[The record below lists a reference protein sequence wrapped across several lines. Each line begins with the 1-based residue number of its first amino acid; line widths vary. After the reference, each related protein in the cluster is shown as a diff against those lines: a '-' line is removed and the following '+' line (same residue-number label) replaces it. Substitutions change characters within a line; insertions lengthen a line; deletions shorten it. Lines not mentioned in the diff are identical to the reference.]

1 MKVIAIEEHF
11 APRDLEAD
19 RGGSARYPG
28 ELGARLDEVG
38 EQRIADMD
46 RNGISYQVLASTPP
60 NASTATEAARW
71 NDRLAEIIAVH
82 PNRFGGFAS
91 LSTPEPDSCSA
102 ELERAVTE
110 LGFCGAMI
118 HGHANGVF
126 CDSPDLWP
134 TFEKAE
140 ELGVPI
146 YLHPTPPVPAV
157 FSAYYSDLK
166 PEVAQV
172 LSTSGWGWHAE
183 TGLHALRLIVGG
195 VFERFPGLQVII
207 GHMGENV
214 PFSLARAE
222 ATLGRVTP
230 ELTRSITQTFCE
242 NFYVTTSGYFTVP
255 PLMCAMMV
263 VGVDRIIFS
272 VDYPFARNEDARAFL
287 DTMPLSFEDRHK
299 IAHQNV
305 ERLLSIPYQGQ

>member
-1 MKVIAIEEHF
+1 MRIIAIEEHF
-11 APRDLEAD
+11 APRDLEAE
-19 RGGSARYPG
+19 RGGSTRYPG
-28 ELGARLDEVG
+28 ELGDRLDDVE

-46 RNGISYQVLASTPP
+46 RNGISFQVLASTPP
-60 NASTATEAARW
+60 NAQNASEARRW
-71 NDRLAEIIAVH
+71 NDRLATIIAAH
-82 PNRFGGFAS
+82 PDRFGGFAA
-91 LSTPEPDSCSA
+91 LATPEPESCPA
-102 ELERAVTE
+102 ELERAVKD
-110 LGFCGAMI
+110 LGFLGAMI

-126 CDSPDLWP
+126 CDSPALNP
-134 TFEKAE
+134 TFAKAE

-157 FSAYYSDLK
+157 FAAYYSDLK

-183 TGLHALRLIVGG
+183 TGLHALRLIVAG
-195 VFERFPGLQVII
+195 VFERFPHLQIII

-230 ELTRSITQTFCE
+230 ELTRSISQTFCE
-242 NFYVTTSGYFTVP
+242 NFYITTSGYFTIP
-255 PLMCAMMV
+255 PLLCATMI
-263 VGVDRIIFS
+263 VGVDRLIFS

-287 DTMPLSFEDRHK
+287 DSMPLSLADRHK

-305 ERLLSIPYQGQ
+305 EHLLAIHP

>member
-1 MKVIAIEEHF
+1 VRIVAIEEHF
-11 APRDLEAD
+11 APRDLEAA
-19 RGGSARYPG
+19 RGGSTRYPG
-28 ELGARLDEVG
+28 ELGSLLDEVG
-38 EQRIADMD
+38 DERIADMD
-46 RNGISYQVLASTPP
+46 RNGIAYQVLASTPP
-60 NASTATEAARW
+60 NAASAVEAARW
-71 NDRLAEIIAVH
+71 NDRLAQIIAQH
-82 PNRFGGFAS
+82 PDRFGGFAA
-91 LSTPEPDSCSA
+91 LSTPEPASCPA

-110 LGFCGAMI
+110 LGFYGAMI

-134 TFEKAE
+134 TFEMAE
-140 ELGVPI
+140 ALGVPI

-157 FSAYYSDLK
+157 YDAYFGDLK
-166 PEVAQV
+166 PDVARV

-183 TGLHALRLIVGG
+183 TGLHALRLIVAG
-195 VFERFPGLQVII
+195 VFERFPRLQIII

-230 ELTRSITQTFCE
+230 ELTRSISETFCE
-242 NFYVTTSGYFTVP
+242 NFYITTSGYFTIP
-255 PLMCAMMV
+255 PLLCALMV
-263 VGVDRIIFS
+263 VGADRLIFS

-287 DTMPLSFEDRHK
+287 DTMPLSLSDRHK

-305 ERLLSIPYQGQ
+305 EHLLSIPG